1 MAKKVV
7 RRKPAAAVSKAEAE
21 EVLDAELGPPVSVD
35 VEEEPQVWKMPKP
48 CRGETVIFYY
58 GCSMSKNNEDIAF
71 ITSVEDRQVSLAF
84 RSVGYAD
91 VYHVD
96 DPRLVDNPDLRN
108 SIDGVWEFTSE
119 KLKLYARLEEIEQR
133 IASLE
138 Q

>member
-1 MAKKVV
+1 MAKKVA
-7 RRKPAAAVSKAEAE
+7 RKQVVQAVEPEQTA
-21 EVLDAELGPPVSVD
+21 VI
-35 VEEEPQVWKMPKP
+35 EEEIAPVEPEQWKMPKP